1 MSGLINGTT
10 SIELPD
16 DIFISAYERKIGFIF
31 PKDYKKVLKEISNI
45 FYGTIELASLTDEK
59 ECYRGLS
66 QILNDAREQG
76 LPEDWL
82 PICEDNGSYYCLS
95 PNHKIRY
102 WTADGYSDEQWEDLA
117 DWIKQVWID
126 GN

>member
-1 MSGLINGTT
+1 
-10 SIELPD
+10 
-16 DIFISAYERKIGFIF
+16 
-31 PKDYKKVLKEISNI
+31 LKEISNI

-95 PNHKIRY
+95 LIIKLDIGQQMDIAMSSGKI
-102 WTADGYSDEQWEDLA
+102 
-117 DWIKQVWID
+117 
-126 GN
+126 